1 LSYGLFE
8 RGWFERRGEVGDSIH
23 EEIAMGV
30 ERLRFGTD
38 QDCNDGG
45 GEVASTLLA
54 RVIWVERGEHTT
66 QGLSRKLLKDA
77 QNVCFGFHGQRRSML
92 IDP

>member
-1 LSYGLFE
+1 
-8 RGWFERRGEVGDSIH
+8 
-23 EEIAMGV
+23 MGV
-30 ERLRFGTD
+30 ERLRFETD

-66 QGLSRKLLKDA
+66 QGLSRKLLKERPKCVLWFSWTA
-77 QNVCFGFHGQRRSML
+77 PLNVDRSMSVDESL
-92 IDP
+92 FD

>member
-1 LSYGLFE
+1 
-8 RGWFERRGEVGDSIH
+8 
-23 EEIAMGV
+23 MGV

-54 RVIWVERGEHTT
+54 RVICVGRGEHN
-66 QGLSRKLLKDA
+66 SRSFPEAFEGRPKCVLWFSWTAPL
-77 QNVCFGFHGQRRSML
+77 NVDRSMSV
-92 IDP
+92 DESSFD

>member
-1 LSYGLFE
+1 
-8 RGWFERRGEVGDSIH
+8 
-23 EEIAMGV
+23 MGV

-77 QNVCFGFHGQRRSML
+77 QMCALVFMDSAAQC
-92 IDP
+92 